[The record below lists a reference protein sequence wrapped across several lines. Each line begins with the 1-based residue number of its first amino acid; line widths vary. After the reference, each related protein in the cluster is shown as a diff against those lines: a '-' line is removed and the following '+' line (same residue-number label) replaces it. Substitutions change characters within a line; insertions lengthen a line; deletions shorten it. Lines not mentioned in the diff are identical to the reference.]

1 MDALRQRS
9 APSAAGGAD
18 PTRTRSAAEPGLD
31 PSEPAVIAVRR
42 VGDRTVP
49 VALETGT
56 FLRPGIMR
64 RPGGAL
70 RVALAAVRAALC
82 AGDDVRLQVDVGPG
96 AELELVDP
104 NGSVAYNA
112 RGGRAAWRASVRLA
126 EGARMSWAEPA
137 FVVADGADVVRE
149 VDADLAEGAE
159 LLWRESLVLGRT
171 GEQGGKVLASTR
183 VRAQGRPLFVEDLD
197 LRDPRVRGLPGI
209 LGGSRVVGQ
218 VGLFGR
224 DPEAGEGPDGPDLL
238 DLAGPGAVWR
248 WTGERPFKAD
258 AALTPV
264 WHAWGGHH

>member
-1 MDALRQRS
+1 MEALRERAAS
-9 APSAAGGAD
+9 APEDGAAPSED
-18 PTRTRSAAEPGLD
+18 GLD
-31 PSEPAVIAVRR
+31 PSAPAVIAVRR
-42 VGDRTVP
+42 HGDRSVP

-56 FLRPGIMR
+56 FLKPGIMR

-82 AGDDVRLQVDVGPG
+82 AGDDVRLHVDVGPG

-104 NGSVAYNA
+104 NGTVAYNA

-126 EGARMSWAEPA
+126 EGARMTWTEPA
-137 FVVADGADVVRE
+137 FVVSDGADVRRE
-149 VDADLAEGAE
+149 VEADVAEGAE

-171 GEQGGKVLASTR
+171 GERGGRMLASTR
-183 VRAQGRPLFVEDLD
+183 VRLAGRPLFTEDLD
-197 LRDPRVRGLPGI
+197 LREPEVRGLPGV
-209 LGGSRVVGQ
+209 LGGDRVVGQ

-224 DPEAGEGPDGPDLL
+224 DPGEGEGPDGPDLL

-248 WTGERPFKAD
+248 WTGERPYKAD

-264 WHAWGGHH
+264 WRAWGGHT